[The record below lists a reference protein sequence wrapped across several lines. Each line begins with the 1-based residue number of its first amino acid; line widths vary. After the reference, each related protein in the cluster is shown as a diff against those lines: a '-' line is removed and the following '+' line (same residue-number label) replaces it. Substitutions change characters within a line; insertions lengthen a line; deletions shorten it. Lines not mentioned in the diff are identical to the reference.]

1 MAKSFHHFGERLQ
14 ASGVLGCHLSDG
26 SERTRTYENS
36 SSVDVLWDRTMPRFL
51 VRNAGPQSQ
60 DSGCTASLPPQ
71 PLLRAQGPG
80 NASGD
85 RDRAVVS
92 GQRPPDAHPKPGR
105 PGPSWVEFVGA
116 FSPHVG
122 EPRADCRFPDTHHKP
137 WKLCDGRKNASALRF
152 AHFSHGNSAAEKSAC
167 RGDRLA
173 SVSGIP
179 PTSSEKILPR
189 SSPMLCQ

>member
-1 MAKSFHHFGERLQ
+1 MAAICKKVKSDTPQPRFVAKSFLVVIFLT
-14 ASGVLGCHLSDG
+14 GVKGH
-26 SERTRTYENS
+26 EHMHS

-105 PGPSWVEFVGA
+105 PGPSWVEFVG
-116 FSPHVG
+116 
-122 EPRADCRFPDTHHKP
+122 E
-137 WKLCDGRKNASALRF
+137 AS
-152 AHFSHGNSAAEKSAC
+152 SECSVQSAC
-167 RGDRLA
+167 WRTESREPIVGSATTNPGNFAEMEGRMQA
-173 SVSGIP
+173 H
-179 PTSSEKILPR
+179 
-189 SSPMLCQ
+189 